1 MDAKL
6 GSIPATSSL
15 AEFGRAAS
23 ARTAESWFLVKNG
36 AAVVGLVS
44 KDMALRAFGE
54 TDRHTSRSARS
65 RSGAMSW

>member
-15 AEFGRAAS
+15 TEFAGAAS
-23 ARTAESWFLVKNG
+23 AETAESWFLVKNG

-54 TDRHTSRSARS
+54 TDTSRSARS
-65 RSGAMSW
+65 RSGATSW